1 MMTIHHPTV
10 EIKWSCAVLHVML
23 SLTVMRQKLDNPN
36 LSYKDIYKFWVP
48 LAATWLMMAVEGPFL
63 AAIIAR
69 LPEAKFNLAAYG
81 VAWSLALIMEA
92 PIIMLMSASTALVKN
107 KDAYLKLRRFTNV
120 LNAGIT
126 VVMLFLVI
134 PPVFYFLTEDLI
146 GLPHNVARLTHT
158 AMLLLLPWPAAIG
171 FRRFY
176 QGILIRSRLTR
187 LVAYGTII
195 RLFSMGA
202 TAVTLFLLKV
212 NGAASGAAA
221 LSMGVTCEAFTGW
234 LMARKSVKKL
244 LAEGENAPTASPP
257 LTYSYITKFYIPLAM
272 TSILS
277 LGVHPFITFFL
288 GKSRFA
294 IESLAVLPVINSL
307 VFLFR
312 SMGLSYQEVVI
323 ALMGEK
329 GRDYIP
335 LRNFAIVMGMLTV
348 TGLGLITFTPLASV
362 WFQQISGLSVE
373 LAQFAFLP
381 AQLMTLLPAL
391 TVLISFQRSLLVS
404 SAFTSPITTATA
416 IEVTGIIGV
425 LWISI
430 FFFDAIG
437 AVAAALA
444 YTIGRLMANAYLL
457 PKQLEAVKRI
467 REPQG

>member
-1 MMTIHHPTV
+1 M
-10 EIKWSCAVLHVML
+10 
-23 SLTVMRQKLDNPN
+23 MRQETNTPALG
-36 LSYKDIYKFWVP
+36 YKDIFKFWIP

-69 LPEAKFNLAAYG
+69 LADAKFNLAAYG

-107 KDAYLKLRRFTNV
+107 RDAYLKLKRFTIV
-120 LNAGIT
+120 LNTGIT
-126 VVMLFLVI
+126 LVMLCILI

-146 GLPHNVARLTHT
+146 GLPNNVAKLTYT

-187 LVAYGTII
+187 LVALGTVI
-195 RLFSMGA
+195 RLFSMA
-202 TAVTLFLLKV
+202 STAIIMFMLKV

-221 LSMGVTCEAFTGW
+221 LSMGVTCEAVTGW
-234 LMARKSVKKL
+234 WMARKPVKRL
-244 LAEGENAPTASPP
+244 LAEQEPPADTAEP
-257 LTYSYITKFYIPLAM
+257 LTYRYITKFYIPLAM

-277 LGVHPFITFFL
+277 LGVHPFVTFFL

-323 ALMGEK
+323 ALIGHK

-335 LRNFAIVMGMLTV
+335 LRNFAIVLGVVTV
-348 TGLGLITFTPLASV
+348 AGLGLITFTPMAGI
-362 WFQQISGLSVE
+362 WFRHISGLSLE

-381 AQLMTLLPAL
+381 AQLLTLLPAL
-391 TVLISFQRSLLVS
+391 TVLISFQRSMLVS
-404 SAFTSPITTATA
+404 SAFTSPITNATA
-416 IEVTGIIGV
+416 IEVTGIIAV
-425 LWISI
+425 LWVSI
-430 FFFDAIG
+430 FFFDTIG

-457 PKQLEAVKRI
+457 PKQLEAVRRL